1 MSTQGGPNV
10 RRPGAIL
17 ETSLKR
23 GRIFSFPLISSHL
36 LPFRSVGRYWLRGR
50 VGFGLGRG
58 GNPGLIVI
66 MVEGCHPGW
75 EGPSVSS
82 LIAAE
87 GAETA
92 ELWAALPQRGRGSA
106 GLAVRPAGGRNP
118 DGFALARMDF
128 SVPLSILLNSAHLP
142 PFRLVGRY
150 WLRGRVGF
158 GLGGGWNPGLVVII
172 VEVCHP
178 GWEGPSVSSLTT
190 ADLRA
195 IRMKLRRASVA
206 V

>member
-1 MSTQGGPNV
+1 M
-10 RRPGAIL
+10 
-17 ETSLKR
+17 
-23 GRIFSFPLISSHL
+23 
-36 LPFRSVGRYWLRGR
+36 
-50 VGFGLGRG
+50 GFGLGRG

-128 SVPLSILLNSAHLP
+128 SVPLSILLICHHSGWWADTGSGAGLD
-142 PFRLVGRY
+142 LAWVA
-150 WLRGRVGF
+150 VESGF
-158 GLGGGWNPGLVVII
+158 GSDNRRGVSPGLGRAKCQQFDYRRSTGYPD
-172 VEVCHP
+172 ETAA
-178 GWEGPSVSSLTT
+178 GVSRSLTRSLGMLT
-190 ADLRA
+190 LN
-195 IRMKLRRASVA
+195 K
-206 V
+206 

>member
-92 ELWAALPQRGRGSA
+92 AMWAALPQRGTGLA
-106 GLAVRPAGGRNP
+106 GLPLRPAAWEPDVQRPSIGGLIPAAGGCRT
-118 DGFALARMDF
+118 
-128 SVPLSILLNSAHLP
+128 
-142 PFRLVGRY
+142 
-150 WLRGRVGF
+150 
-158 GLGGGWNPGLVVII
+158 GLGPLGSPSLYSYQSLWLHLRATARHSRAHKCSQSVIYGLPG
-172 VEVCHP
+172 CYP
-178 GWEGPSVSSLTT
+178 G
-190 ADLRA
+190 A